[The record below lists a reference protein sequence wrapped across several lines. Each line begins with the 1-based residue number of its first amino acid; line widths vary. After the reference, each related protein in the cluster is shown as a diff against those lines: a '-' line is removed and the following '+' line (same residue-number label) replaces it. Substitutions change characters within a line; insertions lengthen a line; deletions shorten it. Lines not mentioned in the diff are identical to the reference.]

1 MRPDL
6 VVPGENEE
14 NFVVAR
20 DARVVTVPFSPIEKR
35 FAKEKPQLMPG
46 LQKLREEL
54 GDAEFDRLITR
65 IHNINVSGER
75 CLIVAESELHRTFI
89 IYNEFVVGA
98 WRSLVARLFR
108 VQEAVSSNLAAPTKL
123 KNNRKS
129 GNSWLPD
136 FYFYKPFFET

>member
-46 LQKLREEL
+46 LQ
-54 GDAEFDRLITR
+54 
-65 IHNINVSGER
+65 
-75 CLIVAESELHRTFI
+75 RTGRRGI
-89 IYNEFVVGA
+89 
-98 WRSLVARLFR
+98 
-108 VQEAVSSNLAAPTKL
+108 
-123 KNNRKS
+123 
-129 GNSWLPD
+129 
-136 FYFYKPFFET
+136 

>member
-54 GDAEFDRLITR
+54 EKKAEAKGVKGK
-65 IHNINVSGER
+65 VS
-75 CLIVAESELHRTFI
+75 
-89 IYNEFVVGA
+89 IY
-98 WRSLVARLFR
+98 
-108 VQEAVSSNLAAPTKL
+108 
-123 KNNRKS
+123 
-129 GNSWLPD
+129 
-136 FYFYKPFFET
+136 